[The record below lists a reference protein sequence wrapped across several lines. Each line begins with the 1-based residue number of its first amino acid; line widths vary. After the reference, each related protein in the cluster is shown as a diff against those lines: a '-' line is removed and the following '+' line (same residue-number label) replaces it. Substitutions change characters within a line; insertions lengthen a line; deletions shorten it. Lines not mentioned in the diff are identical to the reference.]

1 MYYAPIY
8 IFINSSLLE
17 KIQNIYI
24 VLIKY
29 YIIEA
34 KLFAKIQV
42 QMIFCMEQRIFSRLL
57 NDQFNKIIWRKKIM
71 DPVTLGVVALM
82 GAVATIGGA
91 AEDLESDI
99 GSQSNPNSQVQLA
112 PQMGHLHRMINKA
125 ASGEPVAYG
134 VWCGVAGAIAYIV
147 MSLGIM
153 PLIAIAMGACVA
165 AFVHA
170 IYTVTSH
177 MGRIVGQSQF
187 EQPLF
192 MDVLTQSLGPIV
204 GHGFITSF
212 CIVGISY
219 LMTIPLGTGDPLHVF
234 PLPLLAMLWGI
245 ALGAIGSSTGD
256 VHYGAESEYQKFEFG
271 GGTPVAIQGD
281 IVTKAPLG
289 AKNSMDVVNFCAKF
303 GGPLTGFCFGLV
315 VFFSFWNTVVFGI
328 YGGIIVGI
336 IIIILLIIMDDRLE
350 VFARNKYGPYDE
362 DALNAA
368 PAEEII
374 EEAEK
379 APVEAAE
386 EAEEAG
392 DE

>member
-1 MYYAPIY
+1 
-8 IFINSSLLE
+8 
-17 KIQNIYI
+17 
-24 VLIKY
+24 
-29 YIIEA
+29 
-34 KLFAKIQV
+34 
-42 QMIFCMEQRIFSRLL
+42 
-57 NDQFNKIIWRKKIM
+57 M

-134 VWCGVAGAIAYIV
+134 VWCGVAGSIAYVLI
-147 MSLGIM
+147 MLGFVPI
-153 PLIAIAMGACVA
+153 ISIAMGSCVA

-177 MGRIVGQSQF
+177 MGRIVG
-187 EQPLF
+187 
-192 MDVLTQSLGPIV
+192 
-204 GHGFITSF
+204 HGFITSF

-219 LMTIPLGTGDPLHVF
+219 LMIIPLNGTTLHVF
-234 PLPLLAMLWGI
+234 PLPLLAVLWGI

-281 IVTKAPLG
+281 IVTNAPMG

-328 YGGIIVGI
+328 YGGLVVGFIIV
-336 IIIILLIIMDDRLE
+336 ILLIIMNDRLE
-350 VFARNKYGPYDE
+350 VFARNRYGPYEE
-362 DALNAA
+362 D
-368 PAEEII
+368 
-374 EEAEK
+374 
-379 APVEAAE
+379 
-386 EAEEAG
+386 
-392 DE
+392 